1 MDEYI
6 LEVKDFEGEVLEL
19 KTFADNLMQVIDNMV
34 SLKIVETIETITRTS
49 DDYIRKVFNTNP
61 TLLNST
67 ITSGHKRGYC
77 KCYIFFAFRYFFL
90 YHWNRTDSGWWP
102 NGFALIFWL
111 ATLSSKPNLRTYC
124 PIILLLNILGNKFHM
139 THDKFSKMHRTV

>member
-49 DDYIRKVFNTNP
+49 DDYVWKYGESLVPLIEMREQIENENVIYDLFKN
-61 TLLNST
+61 
-67 ITSGHKRGYC
+67 KE
-77 KCYIFFAFRYFFL
+77 
-90 YHWNRTDSGWWP
+90 DS
-102 NGFALIFWL
+102 
-111 ATLSSKPNLRTYC
+111 Y
-124 PIILLLNILGNKFHM
+124 
-139 THDKFSKMHRTV
+139 